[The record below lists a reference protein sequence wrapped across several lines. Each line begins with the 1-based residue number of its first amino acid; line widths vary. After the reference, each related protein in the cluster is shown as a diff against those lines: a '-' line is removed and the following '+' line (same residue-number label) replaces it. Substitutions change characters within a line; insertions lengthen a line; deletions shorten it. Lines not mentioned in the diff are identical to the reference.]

1 MGQNR
6 RESGSS
12 NFAGES
18 ETPGLAISYLLKAK
32 PKEAVKVQVFA
43 GSLLLN
49 EIAATSDP
57 GLNTVYWNMTGR
69 RERTPEEKKAAQ
81 EGARRAREMGYGGA
95 MGDPNFSSFP
105 VQPGDYRVVLT
116 VDGKSQSTTGTV
128 LKDPRY

>member
-1 MGQNR
+1 M
-6 RESGSS
+6 
-12 NFAGES
+12 
-18 ETPGLAISYLLKAK
+18 
-32 PKEAVKVQVFA
+32 KVQVFA